1 MRTLLLDVGSGDDFS
16 GQMEP
21 FTEIVEAL
29 RGEGV
34 VIVLP
39 REAGLEVAARGEG
52 LAGLDHLLF
61 FIISLLSD
69 LFFPPLF
76 LQFFGVSYVEIL
88 GVNVAMLGKV
98 EVLLGHEYALY
109 IILTQ

>member
-16 GQMEP
+16 GQMKP

-39 REAGLEVAARGEG
+39 RKAGLEVAARGKG
-52 LAGLDHLLF
+52 LAGFDHLLF

-69 LFFPPLF
+69 LFSPSFSAIFRGF
-76 LQFFGVSYVEIL
+76 LRKDS
-88 GVNVAMLGKV
+88 
-98 EVLLGHEYALY
+98 
-109 IILTQ
+109 